1 MIALRIF
8 FVFCYLWIS
17 ISSHPVDFAEDELYL
32 RSLLET
38 NQPLAVDPKEYRLNY
53 SVTPTNYRI
62 ELQTYFEQVENPT
75 ESPQYDPFTFDGN
88 VRITL
93 SAYRS
98 NIKEIELH
106 ADASLTIER
115 VGITENGFPVTISN
129 WTTVAETQKMI
140 IKLEEPMTRIVDYI
154 LGIQYKGVLDDKMKG
169 FYRSYYKENNKTEW
183 LAGTQ
188 FQQTSARKA
197 FPCFD
202 EPHFKATFELIMKH
216 PDNYNETIT
225 NTKILG
231 ERVIANG
238 IITETFKKTP
248 IMSSYLMA
256 FVVQKF
262 KAMKTEDKHFG
273 VFARPE
279 ALSQTEYAFKRGQDI
294 LKTMGEWINFKFND
308 GTGIEKVDMIAIPD
322 FSAGAMENWGAMI
335 YRYVIFTTILISIN
349 TKYK

>member
-17 ISSHPVDFAEDELYL
+17 ISTHPVDFAEDELYL

-38 NQPLAVDPKEYRLNY
+38 NQPLAVELKEYRLK
-53 SVTPTNYRI
+53 STVIPTNYRI

-75 ESPQYDPFTFDGN
+75 DPPQYEPFTFLGD

-93 SAYRS
+93 STS
-98 NIKEIELH
+98 EPNIKEIELH
-106 ADASLTIER
+106 VDESLTIDR
-115 VGITENGFPVTISN
+115 VWITENDVPADPPSRSYVN
-129 WTTVAETQKMI
+129 ETQKMTI
-140 IKLEEPMTRIVDYI
+140 ELVDPMQPNVTYI
-154 LGIQYKGVLDDKMKG
+154 LAIRYKGVLDDKMKG
-169 FYRSYYKENNKTEW
+169 FYRSYYKENGKTEW

-202 EPHFKATFELIMKH
+202 EPKFKATFQLIMKH

-225 NTKILG
+225 NTKISG
-231 ERVIANG
+231 DIVNASG
-238 IITETFKKTP
+238 IITETFQRTP
-248 IMSSYLMA
+248 VMSSYLMA

-279 ALSQTEYAFKRGQDI
+279 ALSQTAYALEVGQSI
-294 LKTMGEWINFKFND
+294 LKTMGEWINFKFD
-308 GTGIEKVDMIAIPD
+308 KGTGIEKVDMIAMPD

-335 YRYVIFTTILISIN
+335 YRYVISLTTLF
-349 TKYK
+349 